1 MNIPPQGIVL
11 PYRHPYITVSA
22 NGISNGLSDILN
34 DGADFGPDTLLNA
47 TLPDQYGP
55 PYTQT
60 TGIQEAWNYA
70 FATATGN
77 YPEENSIA
85 PGGNPNGYWM
95 KPILLLDGAFI
106 VNQKVFLSPSVKIVN
121 PKMIGL
127 GSMSTYVYWNFNDN
141 CIEID
146 HTNGNIKWSNIE
158 IGYMQ
163 PDAGSNVGSGTAF
176 FAANYVSGDPS
187 YGTNTFQSYDL
198 DFSNSFSGIAA
209 LSLTGIEN
217 IILYNI
223 EAYNGGEYGALYAE
237 NTGTIQILGS
247 VMNGNPYS
255 FYINGV
261 LSLAIYGSGFY
272 VGGGVLSNIHNVY
285 IDRYD
290 LSNSLSKPLM
300 INGNIG
306 TMHLPYVS
314 NSSGNN
320 NLLDTQNTSAVTID
334 KLKIDY
340 IYVTNNTTLTLLGS
354 NLVNINDIS
363 IDTLNVTSGSSVN
376 IPTISSA
383 SGTTAGTVDMRFT
396 EYAKSN
402 KKLIIT
408 FSGYENDTTTNQTI
422 NYPLPFS
429 NYAIITG
436 NNTGLTISA
445 STSGITIT
453 APDSTTTYSGLV
465 IVEGY

>member
-1 MNIPPQGIVL
+1 
-11 PYRHPYITVSA
+11 
-22 NGISNGLSDILN
+22 
-34 DGADFGPDTLLNA
+34 
-47 TLPDQYGP
+47 
-55 PYTQT
+55 
-60 TGIQEAWNYA
+60 
-70 FATATGN
+70 
-77 YPEENSIA
+77 
-85 PGGNPNGYWM
+85 
-95 KPILLLDGAFI
+95 
-106 VNQKVFLSPSVKIVN
+106 
-121 PKMIGL
+121 
-127 GSMSTYVYWNFNDN
+127 
-141 CIEID
+141 
-146 HTNGNIKWSNIE
+146 
-158 IGYMQ
+158 
-163 PDAGSNVGSGTAF
+163 
-176 FAANYVSGDPS
+176 
-187 YGTNTFQSYDL
+187 
-198 DFSNSFSGIAA
+198 
-209 LSLTGIEN
+209 
-217 IILYNI
+217 
-223 EAYNGGEYGALYAE
+223 
-237 NTGTIQILGS
+237 
-247 VMNGNPYS
+247 MNGNPYS